1 MKVFLEIIEIKFPCE
16 STQDIIDVYF
26 YLKYNMENKI
36 WKVKKKAPKEL
47 FEELSEYPEL
57 IAQLL
62 FNRGIIT
69 KKEAEQ
75 FFEPDYKKDLLDP
88 FLALGMKHAVE
99 RIKKAIKNK
108 EKIVIYHDYD
118 ADGVC
123 SSIVVASTLKEFGAD
138 FSTYT
143 PDRQKEGYGLNKKAL
158 KEILKNK
165 PDLLITTDCGI
176 TNVKEVEFMNENG
189 VDVVI
194 IDHHLP
200 GDILPPAYAAV
211 NPKQKKCEYEFKHLC
226 AAGVAFKLCSAL
238 VKSDFGKKKG
248 IKEGFEKW
256 LLDVVAVAT
265 IADMMPLLGENRTLV
280 KYGLRVVGKTKRL
293 GLRKLLESSSY
304 GKNKI
309 DSKTIAFGI
318 APKINATSRMTHAS
332 ISFDLLFTES
342 EDEAE
347 KLLGAVE
354 KANNDRR
361 KFVEKAAK
369 DAIFWLEKELLEKG
383 KLPEVIIM
391 GSDEWT
397 PGIVGLIA
405 GKLSQK
411 YNRPSFIYG
420 RVGNIFKGS
429 CRGVSGFNIV
439 DAMTECENRKKGLF
453 KAFGGHAQAGGFSV
467 KKDDLLDFKKI
478 LSEVA
483 KEKLK
488 NIEAKEEVEMELEIL
503 PDQINFDNLRWLL
516 KFEPFGQGNLV
527 PVFSVKNLEVSSI
540 KLVGKNDKHLKM
552 NLRANLSDG
561 GIKFFDAI
569 GFGLSEFYTNIK
581 KGDSVD
587 AVFSIEENEWNGN
600 VNIQLKLK
608 DIKKNF

>member
-1 MKVFLEIIEIKFPCE
+1 
-16 STQDIIDVYF
+16 
-26 YLKYNMENKI
+26 MENKI
-36 WKVKKKAPKEL
+36 WKIRKKAPKEL
-47 FEELSEYPEL
+47 FEELSEYPEA

-62 FNRGIIT
+62 FNRGIKT
-69 KKEAEQ
+69 KKEAKQ

-88 FLALGMKHAVE
+88 FLALDMKHAIE

-123 SSIVVASTLKEFGAD
+123 SSVVVAATLKEFGAD
-138 FSTYT
+138 FSVYT
-143 PDRQKEGYGLNKKAL
+143 PDRQKEGYGLNKQAL

-200 GDILPPAYAAV
+200 GDVLPPAYAAV

-238 VKSDFGKKKG
+238 IKSDFGKKRG

-280 KYGLRVVGKTKRL
+280 KYGLRVLEKTKRL
-293 GLRKLLESSSY
+293 GLKKLLESSSY

-309 DSKTIAFGI
+309 DSKTIAFGV

-332 ISFDLLFTES
+332 VSFDLLFTEN

-347 KLLGAVE
+347 KLLSAVE

-369 DAIFWLEKELLEKG
+369 DAVFWLEKELLEKG

-405 GKLSQK
+405 GKLTEK
-411 YNRPSFIYG
+411 YKKPSFVYG
-420 RVGNIFKGS
+420 RVGNILKGS

-439 DAMTECENRKKGLF
+439 EVMTECESRKKGIF
-453 KAFGGHAQAGGFSV
+453 KAFGGHAQAGGFSILE
-467 KKDDLLDFKKI
+467 DNLADFKKI
-478 LSEVA
+478 LFELVKEQSEKFEFA
-483 KEKLK
+483 PKIETEFELSSDRINLESLK
-488 NIEAKEEVEMELEIL
+488 
-503 PDQINFDNLRWLL
+503 WLL
-516 KFEPFGQGNLV
+516 KFEPFGQGNEMPL
-527 PVFSVKNLEVSSI
+527 FTARNFEVAAL
-540 KLVGKNDKHLKM
+540 KLVGNGQKHLKM
-552 NLRANLSDG
+552 SLRSELKNG
-561 GIKFFDAI
+561 GVKFFDAI
-569 GFGLSEFYTNIK
+569 GFGLGEFYENIK
-581 KGDSVD
+581 KGDKID
-587 AVFSIEENEWNGN
+587 IVFSLQENEWNGN

>member
-1 MKVFLEIIEIKFPCE
+1 M
-16 STQDIIDVYF
+16 D
-26 YLKYNMENKI
+26 KI
-36 WKVKKKAPKEL
+36 WKIKEKAPGDI

-62 FNRGIIT
+62 FNRGITT
-69 KKEAEQ
+69 KKEAGQ

-108 EKIVIYHDYD
+108 EKIVIFHDYD

-123 SSIVVASTLKEFGAD
+123 SSVVVASTLKEFGAD

-158 KEILKNK
+158 KEILKDK

-176 TNVKEVEFMNENG
+176 TDIEEVEFMNENG

-200 GDILPPAYAAV
+200 GDVLPPAYAIV
-211 NPKQKKCEYEFKHLC
+211 NPKQKKCEYEFKYLC

-238 VKSDFGKKKG
+238 IESDFGKEKK

-256 LLDVVAVAT
+256 LLDVVAIAT

-280 KYGLRVVGKTKRL
+280 KYGLMVVKKTKRL

-304 GKNKI
+304 GKNSV
-309 DSKTIAFGI
+309 DSTMIAFGI

-332 ISFDLLFTES
+332 VSFDLLFTES

-347 KLLGAVE
+347 KLLVAVE

-369 DAIFWLEKELLEKG
+369 DAIFWIEKELLEKG
-383 KLPEVIIM
+383 KLPEVVIM
-391 GSDEWT
+391 GNDEWT

-405 GKLSQK
+405 GKLTQK
-411 YNRPSFIYG
+411 YNRPSFVYG
-420 RVGNIFKGS
+420 RIGNIFKGS

-439 DAMTECENRKKGLF
+439 DAMAECEKRKKGLF
-453 KAFGGHAQAGGFSV
+453 KAFGGHAQAGGFAV
-467 KKDDLLDFKKI
+467 KKDDMGDFKKI
-478 LSEVA
+478 LSEVG
-483 KEKLK
+483 KKRLK
-488 NIEAKEEVEMELEIL
+488 NIEAIEEIETELEIL
-503 PDQINFDNLRWLL
+503 PDQISFDNLKWLL
-516 KFEPFGQGNLV
+516 KFEPYGQGNVV
-527 PVFSVKNLEVSSI
+527 PIFSVKNIEVSSV
-540 KLVGKNDKHLKM
+540 KLVGKNDKHIKM
-552 NLRANLSDG
+552 SLRADLSDG
-561 GIKFFDAI
+561 SIKFFDAI
-569 GFGLSEFYTNIK
+569 GFNLGDFYTKIK
-581 KGDSVD
+581 KGDKID
-587 AVFSIEENEWNGN
+587 IAFSIEENEWNGN

-608 DIKKNF
+608 DIKKLKQ